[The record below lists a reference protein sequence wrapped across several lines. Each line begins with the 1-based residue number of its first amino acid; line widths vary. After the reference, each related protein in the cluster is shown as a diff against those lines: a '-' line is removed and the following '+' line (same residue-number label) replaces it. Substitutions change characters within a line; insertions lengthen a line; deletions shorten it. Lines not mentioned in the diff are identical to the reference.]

1 MSDWALD
8 RSVGLSFILALIV
21 YGISMI
27 WWASAIDQRT
37 ARIEE
42 YVVKSEAKFKE
53 IDERRIPALDRL
65 TRMEEQLR
73 IQNQLLNQIL
83 RNTGAAR

>member
-8 RSVGLSFILALIV
+8 RSVGLTFILALIV
-21 YGISMI
+21 YGISMV

-37 ARIEE
+37 HTLEQYLA
-42 YVVKSEAKFKE
+42 KSEAKFKE
-53 IDERRIPALDRL
+53 IEDRRIPALDRL

-83 RNTGAAR
+83 RNTGADR